1 MAYQDPGQKGSGWS
15 LFAGVFLAVVG
26 LFNAIDGV
34 VALARKEYLNEAGL
48 IYENLQAWGWTY
60 LVIGVVQV
68 IVGWMLLSRSE
79 GARWVGIFIAALS
92 MLVSFAAIG
101 AYPWWALMTVAMN
114 AAVLY
119 GLTARWEE

>member
-1 MAYQDPGQKGSGWS
+1 MAYQEARQKGSGWS

-26 LFNAIDGV
+26 LFNAIDGI
-34 VALARKEYLNEAGL
+34 VALTRKEYFNEAGL
-48 IYENLQAWGWTY
+48 VYENLQAWGWAY

-68 IVGWMLLSRSE
+68 VVGWMLLSRSE
-79 GARWVGIFIAALS
+79 AARWAGIFIAALS

-119 GLTARWEE
+119 GLTARWDE